1 MAGRGTKSAP
11 AGAPAAPVP
20 PDGNPPLKEP
30 PTLGITSDCARA
42 NEYWRAASAGPA
54 ASVIAAITIATR
66 GKLSVIGRPRP
77 PGRPIARAP
86 ATIHSTQVTAPAMPI
101 RP

>member
-1 MAGRGTKSAP
+1 MISGGTKSPPPGSP
-11 AGAPAAPVP
+11 ADTVP
-20 PDGNPPLKEP
+20 TDVTPPLKEP

-54 ASVIAAITIATR
+54 ASVIAAITIAPR

-86 ATIHSTQVTAPAMPI
+86 ATIHSTQVTAPARPI

>member
-1 MAGRGTKSAP
+1 MISSGTKSATT
-11 AGAPAAPVP
+11 GSTV
-20 PDGNPPLKEP
+20 DTVTTDVNPPLKEP

-86 ATIHSTQVTAPAMPI
+86 ATIHSTQVTAPAM
-101 RP
+101 